1 MPGRDGAPTGG
12 GAGQG
17 SKPQAAEGLPT
28 EMAAPLFAFAGL
40 WPAGME
46 RAGRRAPSRASMSC
60 SVFALAL
67 STSPSP
73 RVDDVEEMTSRG
85 RPVVGRPRLTWSR
98 SPGRGGRCGS
108 TPYADVERTVSLD
121 GKTPGY
127 TSAGQQRLATTG
139 VAGAVAAVMT
149 RQPPLNV
156 LLLLPLLL
164 LNGHSFVDPER
175 VSPSFG

>member
-1 MPGRDGAPTGG
+1 MALPLAVALAKGLSRKRPKGYPLRWRRPSSPSRAYGAL
-12 GAGQG
+12 AWN
-17 SKPQAAEGLPT
+17 ARAEEP
-28 EMAAPLFAFAGL
+28 
-40 WPAGME
+40 
-46 RAGRRAPSRASMSC
+46 PSRASMSC

-156 LLLLPLLL
+156 LLLPLLL